1 MSSSIIEY
9 FYSLICAFLIIVCL
23 FVFLADNPVH
33 SVLFLILAFFNSSVL
48 LFTLNIEFLGII
60 LIIIYVG
67 AIAVLFLFVVM
78 MLNIK
83 IVLLNFKLYYV
94 LFFIISAILFQQ
106 ISFILLNFFIQLKTP
121 NLLFQ
126 IPYFLIDNFN
136 IMIL

>member
-1 MSSSIIEY
+1 
-9 FYSLICAFLIIVCL
+9 
-23 FVFLADNPVH
+23 
-33 SVLFLILAFFNSSVL
+33 
-48 LFTLNIEFLGII
+48 
-60 LIIIYVG
+60 
-67 AIAVLFLFVVM
+67 M